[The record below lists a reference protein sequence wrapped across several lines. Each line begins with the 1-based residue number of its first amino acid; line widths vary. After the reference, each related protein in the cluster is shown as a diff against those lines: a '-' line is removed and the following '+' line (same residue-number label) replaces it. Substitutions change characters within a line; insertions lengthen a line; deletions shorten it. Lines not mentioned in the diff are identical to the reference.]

1 MFTRKDIITS
11 VLNKNKKNYYIGV
24 DGIIIQASKD
34 FFRSRSSM
42 NVLIIF
48 SDPKSWPTVGGD
60 IPRIKQ
66 QFDHLEI
73 EDFKQKKLME
83 ETIIDDLNNFLYS
96 NKKALFKIIFE

>member
-1 MFTRKDIITS
+1 MFTRKDIIKS
-11 VLNKNKKNYYIGV
+11 VLNKNKKNYYIGI
-24 DGIIIQASKD
+24 DSIIIQASKD
-34 FFRSRSSM
+34 FFRNRSSI

-48 SDPKSWPTVGGD
+48 SDPKSWPRGGGD